1 MRQQGFT
8 KGRPRAT
15 INYKLLDDY
24 LRAQCSGASIAG
36 LMGIHPDTLYKAVKS
51 KFKMT
56 FSAYSQ
62 QKRAEGCDILRKSMY
77 DQAIGGNVTMAIF
90 LAKNYLQMT
99 DKTELKADVNI
110 GALTEAELDAL
121 ALKLYQ
127 NEKGK

>member
-1 MRQQGFT
+1 MT
-8 KGRPRAT
+8 NKGRPRAT
-15 INYKLLDDY
+15 INYKLLDKY

-36 LMGIHPDTLYKAVKS
+36 LMGIHPDTLYKAVTA

-99 DKTELKADVNI
+99 DKTELRADVNI